1 MFYTARDGDNPL
13 KLQLHRVGLD
23 GRGDVRLTDP
33 KFHHTVGSCMA
44 GAAGGRGRG
53 GAGSCGIAADNKH
66 FVDVYQTHNT
76 PPATRRRRRR
86 VGQGRGGGGG
96 ERFDEVRA
104 ARAEE
109 GGAVHLQGRGRPD
122 DAARVDSVPV
132 DVRSVAQVS
141 GAGAGLRRAGVGE
154 QHRARDVRH
163 ALSADR
169 VRLPRRQR
177 RLARRAGTRQ
187 APARSDLPEAR
198 AGRDR
203 RHGGRR
209 AVARQP
215 AVRRCGAGGHVRDLL
230 RRLCVG
236 DVAAA
241 ASGRVRRRLG
251 VVAGDGLEPLRH
263 ASTPSAT
270 CGSRR
275 RTRPATTPAAR

>member
-1 MFYTARDGDNPL
+1 MGAGTCASPIRSSTTRSAAAWPARP
-13 KLQLHRVGLD
+13 
-23 GRGDVRLTDP
+23 
-33 KFHHTVGSCMA
+33 
-44 GAAGGRGRG
+44 AAGG
-53 GAGSCGIAADNKH
+53 AAARRAAALPPDNKH

-76 PPATRRRRRR
+76 PPATR
-86 VGQGRGGGGG
+86 VVDAASGKAGGGGGG

-109 GGAVHLQGRGRPD
+109 GRDVHLQGRGRPD

-132 DVRSVAQVS
+132 DVRSVAQVP

-154 QHRARDVRH
+154 QHRPRDVRH

-177 RLARRAGTRQ
+177 RLAQRAGTRQ
-187 APARSDLPEAR
+187 AHARSDLPEAR
-198 AGRDR
+198 AGRNR
-203 RHGGRR
+203 RHGRRR

-215 AVRRCGAGGHVRDLL
+215 AVCRCGAGGHVRDLL
-230 RRLCVG
+230 RRVYVG

-241 ASGRVRRRLG
+241 ASGRLRGRLG
-251 VVAGDGLEPLRH
+251 VIAGDGLEPLRH